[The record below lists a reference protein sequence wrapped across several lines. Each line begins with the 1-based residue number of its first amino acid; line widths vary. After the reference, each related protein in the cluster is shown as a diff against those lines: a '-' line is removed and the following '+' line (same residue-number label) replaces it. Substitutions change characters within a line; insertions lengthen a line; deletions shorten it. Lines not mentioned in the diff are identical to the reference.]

1 MSEWLAD
8 AVVVMVGCLSRSTL
22 DTIMVTVPTAS
33 IVTSMVSTPSSPRHA
48 DAKQGFA
55 QDGGEGASGET
66 PAKSQK
72 DRDLENDLRYC
83 TATIAY
89 SRSHLVSVSQGKG
102 PALTGPSSPPPSF
115 SQVLC
120 TPEMIAS
127 WSAGVGAYAG
137 T

>member
-83 TATIAY
+83 TTLS
-89 SRSHLVSVSQGKG
+89 SRISRPGQG
-102 PALTGPSSPPPSF
+102 TGFDRSKQSPSPPFPRF
-115 SQVLC
+115 C
-120 TPEMIAS
+120 ARPK
-127 WSAGVGAYAG
+127 
-137 T
+137 